1 MWYLITRFRCSHVW
15 ARERCVSS
23 ASAALS
29 FDSACETWTTAVTA
43 LGLVLKLDSWHFY
56 NLYLLKPAL
65 YLQLVKAPPFCFFFS
80 QSQLTFGTNICQ
92 LCSGISALVSSTTSL
107 PLFFFLQKMPTGQKI
122 PEGSVVVWEGSCLC
136 AYRCRTSGALC
147 VCISGRCWSSKTHL
161 LPTVPATRGHRLV
174 FICGWP
180 QSPEPVIENLKS
192 RPVAPAFLLGWNKL
206 GL

>member
-1 MWYLITRFRCSHVW
+1 MLLLKTCLQTWINWQMWYLITRFRCSHVW

-65 YLQLVKAPPFCFFFS
+65 YLQLVKAPPLFFFS

-107 PLFFFLQKMPTGQKI
+107 PLFFFAKDAHRAENTWRQCS
-122 PEGSVVVWEGSCLC
+122 SVRRELF
-136 AYRCRTSGALC
+136 
-147 VCISGRCWSSKTHL
+147 VCIPMQNIGS
-161 LPTVPATRGHRLV
+161 LV
-174 FICGWP
+174 CVYFW
-180 QSPEPVIENLKS
+180 
-192 RPVAPAFLLGWNKL
+192 
-206 GL
+206 